1 MSNLMRLAMI
11 ACSLI
16 GFSLSA
22 SAQTATQNINLNAV
36 VADYCTISGAAT
48 AADVNRTVT
57 VTGGVVSTAALTQ
70 VSVANVACSKIS
82 NLKLET
88 TNTGLTGPG
97 IATGFQNVIHYT
109 ASASFDGA
117 APSLDTSSATTA
129 TAATSGASNGT
140 LTVDIT
146 PQANTNPMVSG
157 SYSDVL
163 VVTLTPQ

>member
-1 MSNLMRLAMI
+1 MSSLLRMAMI
-11 ACSLI
+11 ACSFI
-16 GFSLSA
+16 GLSLSA
-22 SAQTATQNINLNAV
+22 SAQTATQNINLNAT

-57 VTGGVVSTAALTQ
+57 VTGGVVSTTALTQ
-70 VSVANVACSKIS
+70 VSVANVACSKVS
-82 NLKLET
+82 DLKLET
-88 TNTGLTGPG
+88 TNTGLTGPAAAG
-97 IATGFQNVIHYT
+97 GFQNVIHYT
-109 ASASFDGA
+109 AAASFNGA
-117 APSLDTSSATTA
+117 NPSLDTSSATTA

-146 PQANTNPMVSG
+146 PQANTNPMVAG